1 MSDVANLPTVYVRGS
16 LEVVRGEP
24 EHANRFT
31 LRGNYQIVGTH
42 TADHFQL
49 IYEALEIA
57 ANSDDKFA
65 PAFRAMCDELMDL
78 TRDWAD

>member
-1 MSDVANLPTVYVRGS
+1 MTDVLSHPMVYVRGS
-16 LEVVRGEP
+16 LIIKRQEP
-24 EHANRFT
+24 TTDGRFT
-31 LRGNYQIVGTH
+31 LEGNFHVTKTMQ
-42 TADHFQL
+42 ADHFQL

-57 ANSDDKFA
+57 AHSDDKFA

>member
-1 MSDVANLPTVYVRGS
+1 MFNVTDLPTVYVRGS
-16 LEVVRGEP
+16 LEIVRGEP
-24 EHANRFT
+24 EYANRFT
-31 LRGNYQIVGTH
+31 LRGNYQIAGTH

-57 ANSDDKFA
+57 AHSNDKFA
-65 PAFRAMCDELMDL
+65 PVFRAMCDELMDL